1 MKKRG
6 GRRKQRAPVSKAVK
20 SYVRRVNKG
29 LGETKYL
36 SNTTTA
42 YDPIYS
48 NTTCTEC
55 YSCAEGTGDNER
67 VGLKIQP
74 TSLQIRVTG
83 YRGLSDS
90 TVRLIVFRYNDRVNS
105 PPVSDSVLISTLGTT
120 TNYINSPYQ
129 LSKIN
134 RKRFSVLLDKRF
146 VLDDGK
152 QNHFSRVFNVK
163 VSGRPIYFND
173 GTFDS
178 ERKNGIYYVLI
189 SDVALINTPLINI
202 VTVEKYK
209 DL

>member
-1 MKKRG
+1 MKKRNG
-6 GRRKQRAPVSKAVK
+6 KRKQRAPVSKAVK

-36 SNTTTA
+36 TNTTTA

-48 NTTCTEC
+48 STTSTEC
-55 YSCAEGTGDNER
+55 FSCAEGTGDNQR
-67 VGLKIQP
+67 IGKKIQP
-74 TSLQIRVTG
+74 SSLQIRVTG
-83 YRGLSDS
+83 YRGLTDS
-90 TVRLIVFRYNDRVNS
+90 TVRLIVFRYNDRLNS
-105 PPVSDSVLISTLGTT
+105 PPISDSILELGFSGS
-120 TNYINSPYQ
+120 TNYINAPYQ

-163 VSGRPIYFND
+163 VSGRPLYFND

-178 ERKNGIYYVLI
+178 ERKNGIYYFLI
-189 SDVALINTPLINI
+189 SDVALINTPLLNI
-202 VTVEKYK
+202 VTIERYK
-209 DL
+209 DI